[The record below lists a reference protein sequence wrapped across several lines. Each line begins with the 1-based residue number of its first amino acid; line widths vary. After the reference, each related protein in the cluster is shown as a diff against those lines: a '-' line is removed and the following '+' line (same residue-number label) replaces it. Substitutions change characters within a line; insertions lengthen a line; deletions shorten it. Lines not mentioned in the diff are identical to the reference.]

1 MKHTNV
7 KKDYFV
13 SKMFRRLL
21 FPSILSSLG
30 FALSDVA
37 DALVVGRRLGAMGL
51 AAIGLCL
58 PLYMLIN
65 IFTDGLALGGSV
77 RFSRFAGSGKGEQAR
92 DCFNRVLRTAL
103 GGGILFGLLVNL
115 FAPQTLSILGAGA
128 PGSELY
134 NTCISY
140 VRILAAGTPLI
151 MVNVVLNHFLRNDS
165 KEGIAARGFL
175 AGNLTDVALNILFVL
190 VFDLGAG
197 GAALSTV
204 IGSAVAI
211 VCYLPGLTAK
221 SGGFVQLGLPSPR
234 PAEVAKCF
242 GVGFSIS
249 VQNLFALIFL
259 LLINR
264 TLLRLGGEGAVAVF
278 DVVYNASFFILYLCE
293 GTAET
298 AQPLVSTFS
307 GEKSER
313 DCRTVLR
320 LSLRTGLLLAGV
332 AAALI
337 FGLSEYVARLFG
349 MDADLLPM
357 ASRALRIYC
366 VGFAFLSFNILLSR
380 YAQARANAGVAFG
393 GVLLRNL
400 IVLVPATV
408 LCSLAGLDYV
418 WFLFPVTEVV
428 SFALFAM
435 IFAVSRRRSTLFDE
449 SRVLRLTVVDDLAS
463 VGGMLD
469 QCDEFCERQE
479 ATPTQQYVV
488 RLVSEEIV
496 TSIIRNGISRVPD
509 GRIRVTLLALPN
521 GEFMLQILDNAV
533 TRDFFSLRAKNDAG
547 AGDFDI
553 DEVSML
559 LIKKNAK
566 TYQYRQCY
574 GFNSLIVRI

>member
-1 MKHTNV
+1 M
-7 KKDYFV
+7 
-13 SKMFRRLL
+13 
-21 FPSILSSLG
+21 
-30 FALSDVA
+30 
-37 DALVVGRRLGAMGL
+37 
-51 AAIGLCL
+51 
-58 PLYMLIN
+58 
-65 IFTDGLALGGSV
+65 
-77 RFSRFAGSGKGEQAR
+77 
-92 DCFNRVLRTAL
+92 
-103 GGGILFGLLVNL
+103 
-115 FAPQTLSILGAGA
+115 
-128 PGSELY
+128 
-134 NTCISY
+134 
-140 VRILAAGTPLI
+140 
-151 MVNVVLNHFLRNDS
+151 
-165 KEGIAARGFL
+165 
-175 AGNLTDVALNILFVL
+175 
-190 VFDLGAG
+190 
-197 GAALSTV
+197 
-204 IGSAVAI
+204 
-211 VCYLPGLTAK
+211 
-221 SGGFVQLGLPSPR
+221 
-234 PAEVAKCF
+234 
-242 GVGFSIS
+242 
-249 VQNLFALIFL
+249 
-259 LLINR
+259 
-264 TLLRLGGEGAVAVF
+264 
-278 DVVYNASFFILYLCE
+278 
-293 GTAET
+293 
-298 AQPLVSTFS
+298 
-307 GEKSER
+307 
-313 DCRTVLR
+313 
-320 LSLRTGLLLAGV
+320 
-332 AAALI
+332 
-337 FGLSEYVARLFG
+337 
-349 MDADLLPM
+349 
-357 ASRALRIYC
+357 
-366 VGFAFLSFNILLSR
+366 
-380 YAQARANAGVAFG
+380 AFG